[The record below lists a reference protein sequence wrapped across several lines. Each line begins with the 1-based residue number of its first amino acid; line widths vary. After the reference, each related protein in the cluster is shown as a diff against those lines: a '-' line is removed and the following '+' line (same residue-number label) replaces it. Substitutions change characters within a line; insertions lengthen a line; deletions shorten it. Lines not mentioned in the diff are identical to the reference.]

1 MSYGAL
7 ARARVADELY
17 CSIVK
22 PVIHR
27 GFSMAMSR
35 ETILVVEDESALQEL
50 LCYNLEKE
58 GFRCHSARSG
68 GAALTKVAA
77 EVPSLIL
84 LDLMLPDVD
93 GLSLCRTLRRRDDTK
108 HVPIIMLTA
117 RGEEAEVVRGLES
130 GADDY
135 IAKPFNLAVLL
146 ARIRAVLRRGQEPAV
161 DENATLEVGDVSI
174 HPGRHEVRVGDTLV
188 ELTNA
193 EFRLLHLLMRRP
205 GWVFTRQQ
213 IVDSVRSEY
222 YAVTERSVDVQIV
235 GLRRKLG
242 PAAQSIE
249 TVRGVGYRFREA

>member
-1 MSYGAL
+1 MG
-7 ARARVADELY
+7 
-17 CSIVK
+17 
-22 PVIHR
+22 
-27 GFSMAMSR
+27 MAN

-58 GFRCHSARSG
+58 GFRCQSATS
-68 GAALTKVAA
+68 GAAALEKVTA
-77 EVPSLIL
+77 EPPSLIL

-135 IAKPFNLAVLL
+135 IAKPFNLTVLF
-146 ARIRAVLRRGQEPAV
+146 ARIRAVLRRGQEPVV
-161 DENATLEVGDVSI
+161 DEEASIQLGDI
-174 HPGRHEVRVGDTLV
+174 LLHPGKREVRVGESNV

-213 IVDSVRSEY
+213 IVDSVWSEY
-222 YAVTERSVDVQIV
+222 HAVTERSVDVQVV

-242 PAAQSIE
+242 TASNYIE